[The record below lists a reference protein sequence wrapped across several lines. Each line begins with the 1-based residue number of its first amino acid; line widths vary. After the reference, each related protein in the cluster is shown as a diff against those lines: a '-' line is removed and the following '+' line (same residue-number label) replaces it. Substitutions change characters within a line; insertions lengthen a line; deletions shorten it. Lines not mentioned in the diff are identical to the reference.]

1 MWSKAE
7 PRLNGRSVGRSWAV
21 VQVRVNPAHP
31 QTPHSP
37 PRSLHDQI
45 RGVFAQDVRKPR
57 LGLLAEVGGVFRLAD
72 LPALIA
78 CTPPQSLPRV
88 SPW

>member
-31 QTPHSP
+31 QTLTT

-57 LGLLAEVGGVFRLAD
+57 LGLLAEVGEFFG
-72 LPALIA
+72 
-78 CTPPQSLPRV
+78 
-88 SPW
+88 